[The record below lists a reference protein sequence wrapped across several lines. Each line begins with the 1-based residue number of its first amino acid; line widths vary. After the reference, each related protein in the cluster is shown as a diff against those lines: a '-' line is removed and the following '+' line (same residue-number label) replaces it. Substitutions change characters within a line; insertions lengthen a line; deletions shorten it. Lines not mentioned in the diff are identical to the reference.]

1 MRLALVTW
9 VDAVTDATD
18 GGELKAKPC
27 LLQEVGFLVDEN
39 EDAILITMENHEAAK
54 GVAPG
59 RFKLHIPRR
68 NIKELRV
75 VDMAKA
81 FPGKSIVWRS

>member
-9 VDAVTDATD
+9 VDAVTDTTD

-39 EDAILITMENHEAAK
+39 EDAVMIAMENHETK
-54 GVAPG
+54 DVAPG

-68 NIKELRV
+68 NIRELRV
-75 VDMAKA
+75 VDLAKA
-81 FPGKSIVWRS
+81 FPGKTVVWRS

>member
-9 VDAVTDATD
+9 VDAVTDASD

-39 EDAILITMENHEAAK
+39 EEAILIAMENHEATK

-68 NIKELRV
+68 NIKELRIV
-75 VDMAKA
+75 ELNKA
-81 FPGKSIVWRS
+81 FPVKNVVWRS